1 VGPENKETNFQNSGI
16 EMIKGWESLQNEL
29 PGAEKPEV
37 PGTENPKAQKNES
50 FENPKIAEPN
60 ESSENLFESK
70 CLLFLFVLAYK
81 CCGLFLKV

>member
-1 VGPENKETNFQNSGI
+1 VGLEGNVNRNFGSRGL
-16 EMIKGWESLQNEL
+16 ERKESLKASW
-29 PGAEKPEV
+29 AETPKPEV
-37 PGTENPKAQKNES
+37 SKSRGAENES